1 MSKGEEVSQLN
12 RSKSMNRVEEKVSG
26 AAGEQAGNGSDN
38 IKKIKV
44 RKNKNEEE
52 QNQRDQNK
60 FFIDVSKEKESKEM
74 ILKLLEE
81 ANNKCYGREIFL
93 KDLVILALPKLT
105 QKDIEKIQEGS
116 LSEME
121 KVNRALDDHN
131 KKNGTNMELGEFLVK
146 KLNIN

>member
-1 MSKGEEVSQLN
+1 MSKDEEVSKLN
-12 RSKSMNRVEEKVSG
+12 RSKSMNRVEEKFLG
-26 AAGEQAGNGSDN
+26 AAGEQAGNGSEL
-38 IKKIKV
+38 IKKRKE

-60 FFIDVSKEKESKEM
+60 FFIDVSKEAESKEM
-74 ILKLLEE
+74 ILKLLAE
-81 ANNKCYGREIFL
+81 ANNKSYGREIIL

-105 QKDIEKIQEGS
+105 QKDVEKIQEGS

-121 KVNRALDDHN
+121 KVNRALDEHN
-131 KKNGTNMELGEFLVK
+131 KKNGTNIELGEFLVK